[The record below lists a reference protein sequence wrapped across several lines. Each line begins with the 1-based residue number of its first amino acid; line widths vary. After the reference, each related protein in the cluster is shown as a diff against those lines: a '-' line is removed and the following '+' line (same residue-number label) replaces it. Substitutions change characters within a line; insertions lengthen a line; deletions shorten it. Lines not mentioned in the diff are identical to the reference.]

1 MAYRIATLN
10 KISPEGLHLF
20 GSDYEVADGLSK
32 PDAILVRSAPLDTDG
47 YPETLAIAR
56 AGAGVNN
63 ITVEKATAAGI
74 AVFNTPGANANAVA
88 ELVFTVLG
96 YSVRNVGE
104 GIAFATKTAGEVDS
118 DKELDEKME
127 KGKSKFA
134 GHELAGK
141 TLGVIGLGKIGVIV
155 ANLGVQHRMKV
166 VAFDPFPSID
176 NIHQLDASVRI
187 AKSMAEVS
195 AAADILSVHV
205 PLSDKTRSLI
215 NAQFLDGMKSGAILL
230 NYSRGPIV
238 EEKAVVAALDSGK
251 LQSYLNDFPTKAL
264 ASHPK
269 VVCTPH
275 LGASTEESEENCAV
289 MAVNQLK
296 AYLELGNVVNSV
308 NFPVTESIPH
318 ESIRTRLIVINKDVP
333 NLIATVTQILGAAGV
348 NIASYV
354 NKSNG
359 KVGYNI
365 VDIAG
370 DIPAELVSKIAGSP
384 DVIRVRTISLCART

>member
-10 KISPEGLHLF
+10 KISPEGLGLF
-20 GSDYEVADGLSK
+20 GAEYEVADGLSG
-32 PDAILVRSAPLDTDG
+32 PDAILVRSTQVDTEG
-47 YPETLAIAR
+47 FPSALAVAR

-63 ITVEKATAAGI
+63 ITIDKATAAGV

-96 YSVRNVGE
+96 YSARNLGE
-104 GIAFATKTAGEVDS
+104 GIAFAAKTAGETDS
-118 DKELDEKME
+118 DKELDEKVE
-127 KGKSKFA
+127 KGKGKFA
-134 GHELAGK
+134 GYELAGK
-141 TLGVIGLGKIGVIV
+141 TLGVIGLGKIGVLV

-176 NIHQLDASVRI
+176 NIHQLEPSVTI
-187 AKSMAEVS
+187 AKSMAQVA
-195 AAADILSVHV
+195 AAADILSIHV
-205 PLSDKTRSLI
+205 PLSDKTKGLVNS
-215 NAQFLDGMKSGAILL
+215 QFLSGLRSGAVLV

-238 EEKAVVAALDSGK
+238 EEKAVLEALDSGK
-251 LQSYLNDFPTKAL
+251 LKAYLNDFPTKAL
-264 ASHPK
+264 VAHPK
-269 VVCTPH
+269 AVCTPH

-308 NFPVTESIPH
+308 NFPVCESIPN

-333 NLIATVTQILGAAGV
+333 NMIATVTQTLGSAGV

-370 DIPAELVSKIAGSP
+370 EIDAQLVSKIAASP
-384 DVIRVRTISLCART
+384 DVIRVRTIAL